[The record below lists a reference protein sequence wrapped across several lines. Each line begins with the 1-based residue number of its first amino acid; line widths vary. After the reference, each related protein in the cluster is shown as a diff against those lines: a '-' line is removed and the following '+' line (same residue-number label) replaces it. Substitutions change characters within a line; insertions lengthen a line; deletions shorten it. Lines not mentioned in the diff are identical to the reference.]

1 MAVVFHRKEINC
13 DDIWQ
18 FQFLDSVKNLVDDVY
33 DVFMTFMTWW
43 MKFMTQMT
51 FSADWSGEI
60 HHWNL
65 ILENLM

>member
-33 DVFMTFMTWW
+33 DVFTE
-43 MKFMTQMT
+43 
-51 FSADWSGEI
+51 GE
-60 HHWNL
+60 NNTTSEL
-65 ILENLM
+65 TSRN